1 MIELTEDILN
11 GEKLECWL
19 QYGEYGEPTPF
30 RVQIVGDY
38 EKELAINSSSISGCF
53 FEKQKWCSA
62 SRKQKDLYYTKE
74 EAWYV
79 YNKKRLGE
87 VKDYESMFQIEV
99 EEIKKKYTR
108 LRDEQSNLLRDIQ
121 EYEKHNAVQEL
132 ENGTE

>member
-1 MIELTEDILN
+1 MIELTESILN

-38 EKELAINSSSISGCF
+38 EKELAINNSSISGCF
-53 FEKQKWCSA
+53 LEKQKWCSV

-87 VKDYESMFQIEV
+87 VKDYESMFQREV
-99 EEIKKKYTR
+99 EELKEKYTR
-108 LRDEQSNLLRDIQ
+108 LRDEQSSLLRDIQ
-121 EYEKHNAVQEL
+121 EYEKHNVVQKL
-132 ENGTE
+132 ENGAE